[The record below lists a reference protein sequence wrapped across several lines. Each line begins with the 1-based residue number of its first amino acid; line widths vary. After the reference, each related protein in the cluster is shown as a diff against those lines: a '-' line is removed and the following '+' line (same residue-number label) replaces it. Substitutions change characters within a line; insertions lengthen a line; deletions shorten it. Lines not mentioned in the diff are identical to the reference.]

1 LSELKELNREIPATE
16 GRHARLLKAQ
26 ETVNEILLGKD
37 QQVRLSFC
45 CLLSRGHLL
54 IEDVP
59 GVGKTTLANAMARV
73 IGIDYQ
79 RIQFTSD
86 LLPAD
91 ILGVSI
97 YKRDKEEFKFH
108 PGPIFAQ
115 VILVDEINRAT
126 PKTQSALLEGMAEN
140 QVTIENTTHPLPEPF
155 FVVATQNPLDLV
167 GTFPLPESQLDRF
180 LLSLSLGYPDP
191 LAERELLTT
200 EERSRMLDKTTALLT
215 AEDIKA
221 LQRDCEAVHV
231 SDDLLDYVQALL
243 KETRDDRW
251 FETGLSPRA
260 GLYLLRA
267 SRAHAYLEGRDYVIP
282 EDVKIT
288 FPGLAR
294 HRLSPSSGF
303 AQSADEQ
310 IAELLDQVPV
320 P

>member
-1 LSELKELNREIPATE
+1 
-16 GRHARLLKAQ
+16 
-26 ETVNEILLGKD
+26 
-37 QQVRLSFC
+37 
-45 CLLSRGHLL
+45 
-54 IEDVP
+54 
-59 GVGKTTLANAMARV
+59 M
-73 IGIDYQ
+73 
-79 RIQFTSD
+79 
-86 LLPAD
+86 
-91 ILGVSI
+91 
-97 YKRDKEEFKFH
+97 
-108 PGPIFAQ
+108 
-115 VILVDEINRAT
+115 
-126 PKTQSALLEGMAEN
+126 
-140 QVTIENTTHPLPEPF
+140 
-155 FVVATQNPLDLV
+155 
-167 GTFPLPESQLDRF
+167 
-180 LLSLSLGYPDP
+180 LSLSLGYPDP

>member
-1 LSELKELNREIPATE
+1 LSELKELNRELLATE

-26 ETVNEILLGKD
+26 DTVNGIILGKE

-59 GVGKTTLANAMARV
+59 GVGKTTLALAMARV
-73 IGIDYQ
+73 IDIDYQ

-97 YKRDKEEFKFH
+97 YRRDKEEFEFH

-115 VILVDEINRAT
+115 VILVDEINRAS

-180 LLSLSLGYPDP
+180 LLSFSLGYPDP
-191 LAERELLTT
+191 AAERELLTT
-200 EERSRMLDKTTALLT
+200 EERSRMLDRTMPLLSSQ
-215 AEDIKA
+215 DIKA
-221 LQRDCEAVHV
+221 LQETCEEVHV
-231 SDDLLDYVQALL
+231 SDDLLDYVQDLL

-267 SRAHAYLEGRDYVIP
+267 SRAHALLKGRDYVTP
-282 EDVKIT
+282 EDIKII
-288 FPGLAR
+288 FPSLAR

-303 AQSADEQ
+303 AHSADEQ
-310 IAELLDQVPV
+310 IAELLDQVAIP
-320 P
+320 